1 MHTANRTLEEVD
13 LLFASKTPW
22 TWDEEATFKRLKA
35 ELASG
40 KTMAEVVKGVN
51 EDFERPEAGDTPDS
65 VSVANGK
72 V

>member
-40 KTMAEVVKGVN
+40 KTMAEVVRGCK
-51 EDFERPEAGDTPDS
+51 RRL
-65 VSVANGK
+65 
-72 V
+72 